1 MDTPARQE
9 PFPAQVVAQLSPE
22 QVIALVQLS
31 CPAHTICEA
40 AALLVM
46 LPLHVLSP
54 QVTWQLVP
62 EHWMGP
68 AHALPPLQVTAQP
81 VAAEQS
87 TPAAQ
92 PPAPQSTLHAWSRG
106 QVTIV
111 EHELG
116 A

>member
-1 MDTPARQE
+1 
-9 PFPAQVVAQLSPE
+9 VAQLSPE
-22 QVIALVQLS
+22 QVIAFVQLF
-31 CPAHTICEA
+31 CPPQTISET

-46 LPLHVLSP
+46 LPLQVLSL

-62 EHWMGP
+62 EHWIGP

-92 PPAPQSTLHAWSRG
+92 PPAPQSTLHG
-106 QVTIV
+106 
-111 EHELG
+111 
-116 A
+116 